1 MTSPIRSAS
10 LVGAAL
16 LLLGAS
22 LGAAEAMPVAPM
34 TAAGVEVS
42 SVEPAAYLHRH
53 YRGYHSPSAR
63 RFRHARRNSP
73 NRYCQNQ
80 PSRCR

>member
-1 MTSPIRSAS
+1 MTLSNRSAS

-16 LLLGAS
+16 LMLGMS
-22 LGAAEAMPVAPM
+22 LGTAEAMPIAP
-34 TAAGVEVS
+34 AGAQVS
-42 SVEPAAYLHRH
+42 GIEQAAYLHRH
-53 YRGYHSPSAR
+53 YPGYHSRSAR
-63 RFRHARRNSP
+63 QFRHARRNSP

>member
-1 MTSPIRSAS
+1 MAFTFKSAS

-22 LGAAEAMPVAPM
+22 LGTAEAMPVTPM
-34 TAAGVEVS
+34 GAQASGIEQ
-42 SVEPAAYLHRH
+42 AAYLHRH
-53 YRGYHSPSAR
+53 HPGYHSRSSR

-80 PSRCR
+80 PSRCH

>member
-1 MTSPIRSAS
+1 MTFYIKSAS

-16 LLLGAS
+16 LMLGAS
-22 LGAAEAMPVAPM
+22 LGTAEAMPVAP
-34 TAAGVEVS
+34 ASLRASGVEQ
-42 SVEPAAYLHRH
+42 AAYLHRH
-53 YRGYHSPSAR
+53 YPGYHTRSAR